1 MRYLIKESHDPGERN
16 HYFDSAAMPI
26 IGHAVGYGS
35 RTYEVMDIEIANP
48 LAGGTTQDVRVLVR
62 RVT

>member
-1 MRYLIKESHDPGERN
+1 MRYVIKESPDPLERN

-35 RTYEVMDIEIANP
+35 RTYEVMDIEVIDP
-48 LAGGTTQDVRVLVR
+48 LAREARQDVRVLVR